1 MPTRERMRKLSLI
14 AVALCMLSTCSPRDF
29 LTRRLASTL
38 IAGSEVFSQQQQF
51 WLRIGPVSG
60 KDFSSPQYVV
70 LQHHGW
76 IVGAPTACPPQV
88 SPPPCYEVAL
98 TPAGVDTFHDLI
110 RGTVTGKEYFSIP
123 TARRELVS
131 VTGISKSDNLADVD
145 FTWKWVPLNE
155 VGSALNVG
163 GLQYKST
170 ASMKHYDDG
179 WRMVENPPKAYQSLD
194 DSLKNADPVQ

>member
-1 MPTRERMRKLSLI
+1 MPTRVGMRKLCLI
-14 AVALCMLSTCSPRDF
+14 AVLLCSLAACSPRDF

-38 IAGSEVFSQQQQF
+38 IASSDVFTTQQQF

-60 KDFSSPQYVV
+60 KDFSSPQYLV

-76 IVGAPTACPPQV
+76 IVGAPTPCPPQV
-88 SPPPCYEVAL
+88 TPPPCYEVAL
-98 TPAGVDTFHDLI
+98 TPVGVDTFHDLI
-110 RGTVTGKEYFSIP
+110 RGTETGKEYFSIP

-131 VTGISKSDNLADVD
+131 VTGISKSGNLADVD
-145 FTWKWVPLNE
+145 FTWRWVPLNE

-170 ASMKHYDDG
+170 VPMKHYDDG
-179 WRMVENPPKAYQSLD
+179 WRLLEGAPKNNQSLD
-194 DSLKNADPVQ
+194 DSLKNADPVP

>member
-1 MPTRERMRKLSLI
+1 MRKLCL
-14 AVALCMLSTCSPRDF
+14 VGVLLCCMTACSPRDF
-29 LTRRLASTL
+29 LTRRLASAL
-38 IAGSEVFSQQQQF
+38 IAGSDVFAAQQQF

-60 KDFSSPQYVV
+60 KDFSSPQYMV

-76 IVGAPTACPPQV
+76 IVGSVTPCPPQLT
-88 SPPPCYEVAL
+88 PPPCYEVAL
-98 TPAGVDTFHDLI
+98 TPAGVDTFRDLI
-110 RGTVTGKEYFSIP
+110 RGTETGKEYFSIP

-131 VTGISKSDNLADVD
+131 VTGISKNENMADVE

-170 ASMKHYDDG
+170 VVMMHYDDG
-179 WRMVENPPKAYQSLD
+179 WRLLEGPPKSNQSLD
-194 DSLKNADPVQ
+194 DSLKNAEPVP